1 MSYVQVLR
9 GGLLESRHRV
19 NAAVVNADGRLLA
32 SVGDPY
38 FTSFLRSSAKPFQA
52 LTLIPHLE
60 QLGLDSHHLA
70 VAMASHNGEP
80 IHVQTVADLQAKS
93 GVKLEWLVCGTHQPF
108 SAKARAALRAA
119 NQKPSVLQHNCSG
132 KHSGMLAA
140 CLAKGFPTTGYE
152 QPDHP
157 LQQGI
162 AADIRTLMEQGT
174 LEVAIDGCSVP
185 CYRIPLERV
194 AFGMTRFVAPQAAPS
209 SYQAQ
214 LEAAF
219 AAMREHPYLIA
230 GEGRIDTILMEHVP
244 GLISKIGAEAF
255 MVLALRDTRYGA
267 IGIAMKIEDGTER
280 ARDVAV
286 LRILEQLGVIAPDDT
301 RFSSFR
307 NTILKNHAGLQVGEI
322 NAAFDLALHQPQ

>member
-19 NAAVVNADGRLLA
+19 NAAIVKADGRLIA

-38 FTSFLRSSAKPFQA
+38 FSSFLRSSAKPFQA
-52 LTLIPHLE
+52 LRLIPHLE
-60 QLGLDSHHLA
+60 QLGLNSAHLA
-70 VAMASHNGEP
+70 VAMASHNGEA
-80 IHVQTVADLQAKS
+80 IHVQTVADLQAKA

-108 SAKARAALRAA
+108 SAKARAELRAT

-152 QPDHP
+152 QPGHL
-157 LQQGI
+157 LQQEI
-162 AADIRTLMEQGT
+162 ASDIRTLMELET

-185 CYRIPLERV
+185 CYRVPLERV
-194 AFGMTRFVAPQAAPS
+194 ALGMTRFAAPQTAPET
-209 SYQAQ
+209 YQAR
-214 LEAAF
+214 LEIAF
-219 AAMREHPYLIA
+219 DAMREHPYLIA
-230 GEGRIDTILMEHVP
+230 GEHRVDTSLMEGIP

-255 MVLALRDTRYGA
+255 MVLAVRDPQHGP
-267 IGIAMKIEDGTER
+267 IGIALKIEDGTER

-286 LRILEQLGVIAPDDT
+286 MRILEQLKVVAPGDT
-301 RFSSFR
+301 RFSSYR
-307 NTILKNHAGLQVGEI
+307 SSTLKNHAGLQVGEI
-322 NAAFDLALHQPQ
+322 NAAFDLEFV